1 MAVAVVVVVA
11 VEVTSMG
18 PTAAVAFAE
27 ADVVGG
33 LTTEKMG
40 VSEGPGVRSGLA
52 VMVAMMAVELTVT
65 TVDIYMSRLLLFEF
79 GRCRY
84 L

>member
-1 MAVAVVVVVA
+1 VAVAVVVVVA

-33 LTTEKMG
+33 LT
-40 VSEGPGVRSGLA
+40 